1 MIENCKKIFEKNREI
16 IMYLIMG
23 VATTVVNWVTYA
35 VFIRVLSDCSHKV
48 FYSNTLAWIFGVV
61 FAYITN
67 KIWVFESHN
76 WELSFIFKE
85 AGLFLSARII
95 TGLLEIVGVPFLV
108 DTLGFKMPLFGTE
121 GMMAKVLVSV
131 IVTILNYVFSK
142 LIVFKGK
149 KEVAEQES

>member
-1 MIENCKKIFEKNREI
+1 M
-16 IMYLIMG
+16 
-23 VATTVVNWVTYA
+23 
-35 VFIRVLSDCSHKV
+35 
-48 FYSNTLAWIFGVV
+48 V

-76 WELSFIFKE
+76 WKLSFMLKE

-142 LIVFKGK
+142 LIVFRDK
-149 KEVAEQES
+149 KEVAE